1 MRKLLVLLFAIIP
14 LLSIAQ
20 RKPKIKGSRIVEE
33 ITDALPAFNA
43 IVLNDDL
50 EIHLERANAPGY
62 HIVADDNLFD
72 ILKFE
77 VEGST
82 LMISSYYDVTAKKQ
96 LDITVNY
103 SELQSISIKKGS
115 VISNNVIES
124 NELFVDGFENTRMD
138 IQANV
143 AVMDINLE
151 DNSKGDF
158 HVDADS
164 LNITL
169 NQRTE
174 ALVYA
179 TANST
184 VLDLEGNS
192 TLTLE
197 GSSQQLQA
205 DFLQKSRYK
214 GEAMQAGN
222 FKFTIQD
229 DASARV
235 FAVDEVDI
243 LAKGSSVIY
252 LYGTPKIQIQ
262 EFSGTTQLIKKEN

>member
-1 MRKLLVLLFAIIP
+1 MRKLFVLIFAMVP

-20 RKPKIKGSRIVEE
+20 RKPKIKGSRIVTEVSDE
-33 ITDALPAFNA
+33 LPAFNA
-43 IVLNDDL
+43 FVLNDDL
-50 EIHLERANAPGY
+50 EIHLERANSPGF
-62 HIVADDNLFD
+62 HVVADDNLID

-82 LMISSYYDVTAKKQ
+82 LMISSYYEVTAKKQ

-103 SELQSISIKKGS
+103 AELQSISMKKGF
-115 VISNNVIES
+115 VTSNNVIES
-124 NELFVDGFENTRMD
+124 NELFVDGFGDTRMD
-138 IQANV
+138 IKANV
-143 AVMDINLE
+143 AVLDINLE

-169 NQRTE
+169 NHRTE

-179 TANST
+179 TSNTA

-192 TLTLE
+192 ILTLE
-197 GSSQQLQA
+197 GSTEQLQG
-205 DFLQKSRYK
+205 DFLQQSRYK
-214 GEAMQAGN
+214 GESMQAGN

-243 LAKGSSVIY
+243 TAKGSSVIY

-262 EFSGTTQLIKKEN
+262 EFLDTTQLIKKQ

>member
-1 MRKLLVLLFAIIP
+1 MRKLLVLIFAIIP
-14 LLSIAQ
+14 LLTIAQ
-20 RKPKIKGSRIVEE
+20 RKPKIKGSRI
-33 ITDALPAFNA
+33 ITEVSDELPAFNA

-50 EIHLERANAPGY
+50 EIHLERSNGPGF
-62 HIVADDNLFD
+62 HIVADDNLID

-82 LMISSYYDVTAKKQ
+82 LMISSYYDITAKKQ
-96 LDITVNY
+96 LDITVKY

-115 VISNNVIES
+115 IIANNVIES

-138 IQANV
+138 IKANV
-143 AVMDINLE
+143 AVLDINLE
-151 DNSKGDF
+151 ENSKGDF

-164 LNITL
+164 LNISL
-169 NQRTE
+169 NNRTE

-179 TANST
+179 TTNTAN
-184 VLDLEGNS
+184 LDLEGNA

-197 GSSQQLQA
+197 GSSEELQA
-205 DFLQKSRYK
+205 NFFQQSRYK
-214 GEAMQAGN
+214 GESMQAGH
-222 FKFTIQD
+222 FKLSIQD

-243 LAKGSSVIY
+243 TAKGSSVIY

-262 EFSGTTQLIKKEN
+262 EFLDTTQLIKKQ